1 MKEKDTRMKNM
12 EEAEKSKRE
21 VAFFHLQRALSAAG
35 CEVKEFEEV
44 ETDRGERIIIAHFPY
59 GDKYANITA
68 DSAPTALWDVLR
80 QIPDLRM

>member
-1 MKEKDTRMKNM
+1 MREKNI
-12 EEAEKSKRE
+12 EVAEKSKRE

-35 CEVKEFEEV
+35 CNVKEFEEV
-44 ETDRGERIIIAHFPY
+44 EMNTGERIIIAHFPY

-68 DSAPTALWDVLR
+68 DSAPAALWDVLR

>member
-1 MKEKDTRMKNM
+1 MRKKNI
-12 EEAEKSKRE
+12 EVAEKSKRE
-21 VAFFHLQRALSAAG
+21 VAFSHLQRALSAAG
-35 CEVKEFEEV
+35 CNIKGFEEV
-44 ETDRGERIIIAHFPY
+44 ETDRGERIIIAHFPS